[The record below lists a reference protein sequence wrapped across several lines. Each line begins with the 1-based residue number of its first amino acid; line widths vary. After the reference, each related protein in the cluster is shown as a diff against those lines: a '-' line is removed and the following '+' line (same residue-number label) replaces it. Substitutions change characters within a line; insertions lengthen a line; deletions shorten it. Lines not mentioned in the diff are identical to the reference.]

1 MGEGL
6 MARKNL
12 LLGISENPLTAV
24 NSDDASPA
32 RVERAPPLAF
42 SGRGALGAVTRT
54 IDDLSARADAA
65 KGLEARLAAG
75 EIVIDL
81 DPFSVDCSF
90 VADRMLGDDES
101 YMVLREGIR
110 QQGQASPILVRPHPT
125 MNGRYQVAFGHRRL
139 RVAVDLGRPVRA
151 VVKQMSDRDLIIAQ
165 GQENSARAD
174 LSFIERAR
182 FARQLEIMGYDRE
195 TIMSALSVD
204 KTALSRMISVATHI
218 PEAVISAIGPAP
230 TTGRPRWME
239 LAGLFQVPDKTDAA
253 DTLLKE
259 PGFLASSSDRRFELV
274 HEALLRP
281 SVDTKSAAIQSATRE
296 SKARGQG
303 SYWSSRA
310 GQKVAKVTE
319 SDRAFVLTID
329 RRIAPDFGEYL
340 LLEMDRLYE
349 AYSKKHS
356 K

>member
-1 MGEGL
+1 

-12 LLGISENPLTAV
+12 LLGISESPLTAV
-24 NSDDASPA
+24 NSDDASPL
-32 RVERAPPLAF
+32 RVERTPPLAF

-81 DPFSVDCSF
+81 DPISVDGSF
-90 VADRMLGDDES
+90 VADRMLDDDES
-101 YMVLREGIR
+101 YMILREGIR
-110 QQGQASPILVRPHPT
+110 QQGQTSPILVRPHPT

-182 FARQLEIMGYDRE
+182 FARQLEMMEYDRE
-195 TIMSALSVD
+195 TIMAALSVD
-204 KTALSRMISVATHI
+204 KTALSRMISVASHI
-218 PEAVISAIGPAP
+218 PAVVINGIGPAP
-230 TTGRPRWME
+230 ATGRPRWME
-239 LAGLFQVPDKTDAA
+239 LAGLFQAQDKSNAI

-259 PGFLASSSDRRFELV
+259 PAFLANSSDRRS
-274 HEALLRP
+274 AL
-281 SVDTKSAAIQSATRE
+281 
-296 SKARGQG
+296 
-303 SYWSSRA
+303 
-310 GQKVAKVTE
+310 
-319 SDRAFVLTID
+319 
-329 RRIAPDFGEYL
+329 
-340 LLEMDRLYE
+340 RL
-349 AYSKKHS
+349 
-356 K
+356 